1 MTQCVIER
9 LEIVQIDKEQST
21 VVRMAVAG
29 GQGLLHAVQQQATV
43 GQLGQRIVERQL
55 MNRFAASL
63 EFGDVGRYPA
73 QGVNGAIRIAQRQ
86 FHRKIGIA
94 GLAIGAGIVFFVR
107 NTLAIP
113 QHTQIVVAQILCG
126 YRVKELGI
134 LPPDHL
140 GQGSLEQLAHLV
152 VGILVAKIEVL
163 DVDIG
168 FDAVQNDVQL
178 GFTGMQVARLLGHLA
193 AQQRCKAYGHCQQCH
208 KRAQSP
214 PESDRDHGARR
225 ITSPALQYP
234 EIR

>member
-1 MTQCVIER
+1 
-9 LEIVQIDKEQST
+9 
-21 VVRMAVAG
+21 MAVAG

-43 GQLGQRIVERQL
+43 GQPGQRVVKGQL

-86 FHRKIGIA
+86 FHRKKGV
-94 GLAIGAGIVFFVR
+94 GVPAIRAGIGFFVGHA
-107 NTLAIP
+107 LAAL

-178 GFTGMQVARLLGHLA
+178 GFTGMQMARLLGHLT
-193 AQQRCKAYGHCQQCH
+193 AQQRCKTYCQGQQC
-208 KRAQSP
+208 R
-214 PESDRDHGARR
+214 
-225 ITSPALQYP
+225 
-234 EIR
+234 